1 MSNRL
6 RLISLTFLAAGLFQP
21 LYGQSLSQPQSQLQP
36 DIVNI
41 DKGKSIASQQ
51 CQACHGDTVIPHV
64 SQYPNLKG
72 QKASYLLKQLQAF
85 QSGKRQDLFMQA
97 QTQHLTTQ
105 DMINVTAY
113 YASLQP
119 DNLKA
124 IVERYAQPK
133 QKTQQD

>member
-6 RLISLTFLAAGLFQP
+6 WLIPLTFLATGLFQP
-21 LYGQSLSQPQSQLQP
+21 LYGQSLSQPQP
-36 DIVNI
+36 DAVNI
-41 DKGKSIASQQ
+41 DKGASIASQQ
-51 CQACHGDTVIPHV
+51 CQACHGDTVTPHV

-85 QSGKRQDLFMQA
+85 QSGKRKDLFMQA

-133 QKTQQD
+133 QIKQQD